1 MIDMELAVTF
11 RIYHNPQCSKS
22 RAALALLEERGID
35 IEVIEYLRHPP
46 AKATLRSL
54 LAKLDVPPLDLVRPN
69 EPGYAA
75 LAAGADAEQVLDFL
89 VREPRA
95 LQRPILESANSAVI
109 GRPPERVL
117 ELIA

>member
-1 MIDMELAVTF
+1 MELAVTF

-35 IEVIEYLRHPP
+35 VEVIEYLRHPP

-75 LAAGADAEQVLDFL
+75 LAAGGADAEQVLDFL
-89 VREPRA
+89 AREPRA
-95 LQRPILESANSAVI
+95 LQRPILESTASAVI

>member
-35 IEVIEYLRHPP
+35 VEVIEYLRHPP

-75 LAAGADAEQVLDFL
+75 LAAGGADAEQAWISS
-89 VREPRA
+89 RASRA
-95 LQRPILESANSAVI
+95 LCSGPSSKARPV
-109 GRPPERVL
+109 P
-117 ELIA
+117 